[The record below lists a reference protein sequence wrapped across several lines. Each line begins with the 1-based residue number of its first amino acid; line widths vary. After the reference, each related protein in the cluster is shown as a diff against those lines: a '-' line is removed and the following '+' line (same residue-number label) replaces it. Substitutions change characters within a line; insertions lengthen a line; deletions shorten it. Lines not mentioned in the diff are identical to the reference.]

1 MEQHSHFGMLGLAL
15 LGLGGLFVIGA
26 DAFLG
31 QTPEGTVSGFGLY
44 AIAFALGA
52 WSSLTV
58 IFVVNYFALRFW
70 NEEAI
75 ELAPR

>member
-1 MEQHSHFGMLGLAL
+1 MNQHGHFGMLGLAL

-31 QTPEGTVSGFGLY
+31 QAPDGIVSGFGLY

-58 IFVVNYFALRFW
+58 IFVINYFALRLW

-75 ELAPR
+75 ELVPR